1 MTDDAVQETTLS
13 SSKKSLG
20 IGRTKRSGFEIMRD
34 MILISKNP
42 VGYSAAWRLSNQEYP
57 RWLGFLNQLLDL
69 GLLEKVEYEGKTNG
83 LHATPR
89 GLEFVDA
96 LNKALSYLGPSEVKV
111 VTTESEF

>member
-1 MTDDAVQETTLS
+1 MCQDDEMVDDVVQETTLS
-13 SSKKSLG
+13 SSKKNLW

-69 GLLEKVEYEGKTNG
+69 GLLEKVEHEGKSNG
-83 LHATPR
+83 LHATQR

-96 LNKALSYLGPSEVKV
+96 LDRALSYLCPSVVK
-111 VTTESEF
+111 